1 MSFYARTM
9 ATDHRGRRGRGLL
22 PALRGAGARLVQAL
36 LLWQE
41 LNRQR
46 HSLLTLDDRML
57 KDLGLSRADAHREGL
72 RPFWD
77 QGIDHTSR
85 R

>member
-9 ATDHRGRRGRGLL
+9 ATDHRGRGLL
-22 PALRGAGARLVQAL
+22 PALRRAGAWLVLGL
-36 LLWQE
+36 LRWQE

-46 HSLLTLDDRML
+46 HSLLQLDDRML
-57 KDLGLSRADAHREGL
+57 KDLGLSRADAQREGL